1 MYLSLI
7 YNINVATS
15 VTSQGRTAVSS
26 MMCCFESFLANTV
39 KFGSVDEVLLFIDKV
54 KQERPKR
61 KYKDYKILDKPV
73 TPAEC
78 FSKLMWSSGYR
89 WIPDKEEM
97 EIIWRVVN
105 NLGQEDLNRVY
116 YKNNLYEFLSNS
128 RISSMIVNIMKTL
141 KTPYLNPLKCPPE
154 VKELLDE
161 FTAILKEYVYY
172 GYMIIDRIDRAE
184 NMIKNICIISD
195 TDSTIISLDAW
206 FRFANEL
213 IKNEDLQI
221 KRFKPIPV
229 VDFLEKDEFGDYKD
243 TSLLKPF
250 DILDD
255 EYDYDFDN
263 DKLIELKHVIDPLT
277 IYPEDNVRH
286 SIINIMGYVLDSV
299 VNDYMIQLT
308 KSSHSYQEGRKCR
321 LYAKNEFLFK
331 RVLMTEAKKN
341 YASIQELQEGNV
353 VPKAKQLDVKG
364 LDALAKSTT
373 AERTRKELKRIM
385 LEDILNTPVVDQ
397 FKVIKDI
404 AVLEKKI
411 HEIVFSGSREFYKP
425 VTIKSQANYDNPSRI
440 SGIKASYAWNLLKP
454 DSENLPAINLDER
467 NAIDIAKVDINKN
480 NVEELLKEDY
490 PEVYENALKA
500 LEDPLFKG
508 SITGIAIPMNV
519 EVPKWLLSVV
529 DFKTILNNNIS
540 GFPFE
545 SIGIKRLNRDSI
557 NYTNIIQL

>member
-1 MYLSLI
+1 MFRSLI

-39 KFGSVDEVLLFIDKV
+39 KFGSVDEVLVFIDKV
-54 KQERPKR
+54 KLERKKR
-61 KYKDYKILDKPV
+61 KYNDNIILDKPV

-78 FSKLMWSSGYR
+78 FTKLMWSSGYR
-89 WIPDKEEM
+89 WVPDNEEM

-116 YKNNLYEFLSNS
+116 YKNNLYEFLSNTY
-128 RISSMIVNIMKTL
+128 IKNIIITIMKTL
-141 KTPYLNPLKCPPE
+141 KVPYLNPLKCPE
-154 VKELLDE
+154 EIKELVDD
-161 FTAILKEYVYY
+161 FAYILKEYVYY

-184 NMIKNICIISD
+184 NMIKNVCIISD

-206 FRFANEL
+206 FQFTNQL
-213 IKNEDLQI
+213 IKGVDLQI
-221 KRFKPIPV
+221 KRTKPIPLLKI
-229 VDFLEKDEFGDYKD
+229 LEKDEFGDLKD
-243 TSLLKPF
+243 KSALCPVEF
-250 DILDD
+250 YDS

-263 DKLIELKHVIDPLT
+263 DKLIELKHLINPLE

-286 SIINIMGYVLDSV
+286 SLINIMGYVLDII
-299 VNDYMIQLT
+299 VNDYMVQLT
-308 KSSHSYQEGRKCR
+308 KASHSYQEGKKCR

-341 YASIQELQEGNV
+341 YASIQELQEGNA

-364 LDALAKSTT
+364 LEALAKSTT
-373 AERTRKELKRIM
+373 AERTRNELKRIM
-385 LEDILNTPVVDQ
+385 LEDILNTPVIDQ

-404 AVLEKKI
+404 AILEKQI
-411 HEIVFSGSREFYKP
+411 YDTVLSGSREFYKP
-425 VTIKSQANYDNPSRI
+425 VTIKSQSNYKDPTRI
-440 SGIKASYAWNLLKP
+440 NGIKASYAWNMLKP
-454 DSENLPAINLDER
+454 DSENLPAINLEER

-480 NVEELLKEDY
+480 NVEELKEEY
-490 PEVYENALKA
+490 PEVYENALKTLA
-500 LEDPLFKG
+500 DPLFKG
-508 SITGIAIPMNV
+508 SITSIAIPANII
-519 EVPKWLLSVV
+519 VPKWLLSVV
-529 DFKTILNNNIS
+529 DFKTIINNNIS

-545 SIGIKRLNRDSI
+545 SIGIKRLSRDSI